1 MRPKTAAIDT
11 SDSTESASGA
21 EPADAL
27 PPTGAAPPKRRSRRQ
42 LRRAARR
49 SAGRSGPLRRFLLA
63 LILPAVGLGIWEFA
77 ATRSG
82 VNHLFLPTPGQ
93 VIRTFHTWITGKR
106 SDFTWTSG
114 TWLEYLGLSLR
125 RVMIGFAIGSALGIA
140 VGIVVGWFRIAFEI
154 VEPTIQAIRPV
165 PMTAWL
171 PFATLIFGVQESAAV
186 FLVAAGTFFPVVV
199 NTMGGARQTSTILY
213 RAALMLGTPKRWILW
228 RVVVPSAL
236 PSILT
241 GLRLGMGISWVMVIV
256 AEMLAVKGGLGFA
269 VWSAYTFE
277 RMDLIICAIITIG
290 VCGWL
295 SDFIIV
301 KIGDR
306 LLSWQHG
313 LVESR

>member
-1 MRPKTAAIDT
+1 MNPKTVI
-11 SDSTESASGA
+11 
-21 EPADAL
+21 PADATTKSIDVEFGAPSATPQGL
-27 PPTGAAPPKRRSRRQ
+27 MPPVRSRRRKR
-42 LRRAARR
+42 LAARR
-49 SAGRSGPLRRFLLA
+49 AAGRSGPLRRILLA
-63 LILPAVGLGIWEFA
+63 LILPAAAVLIWQIA

-82 VNHLFLPTPGQ
+82 VNPLFLPTPRQ
-93 VIRTFHTWITGKR
+93 VLRAFRTWIFGAR

-114 TWLEYLGLSLR
+114 TWLWYLGLSLR
-125 RVMIGFAIGSALGIA
+125 RVLIGFFIGSVLGVVI
-140 VGIVVGWFRIAFEI
+140 GIVVGWFRMAFEI
-154 VEPTIQAIRPV
+154 MEPTIQAIRPV

-171 PFATLIFGVQESAAV
+171 PFATLIFGVQESAAI

-213 RAALMLGTPKRWILW
+213 RAARMLGTPKRWMLW

-241 GLRLGMGISWVMVIV
+241 GLRLGMGISWVLVIV
-256 AEMLAVKGGLGFA
+256 AEMLAVRGGLGFA

-277 RMDLIICAIITIG
+277 RMDLIISSIITIG
-290 VCGWL
+290 ACGWL

-306 LLSWQHG
+306 LLYWQHG
-313 LVESR
+313 LVEAR